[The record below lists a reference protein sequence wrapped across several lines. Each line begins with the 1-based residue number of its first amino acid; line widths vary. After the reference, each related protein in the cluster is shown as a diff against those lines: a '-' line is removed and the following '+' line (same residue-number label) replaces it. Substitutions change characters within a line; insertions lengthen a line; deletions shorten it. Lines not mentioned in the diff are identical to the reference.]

1 MKRLEGLEVRARQ
14 LLTQGSLSRSQCG
27 ATLLA
32 MLKPLMDGGVLEWER
47 DGAGQRLCVRS
58 ADAARAFLL
67 QRFPELERALESSEI
82 SHARVEGVARY
93 RDSKS
98 LGNDTPEI
106 VCMRI
111 WNDACLS
118 LWEKPTAASLLTSQH
133 GVFSFVLGVNS
144 PYALH
149 GACALVENP
158 AVFGRFEHLGAEA
171 GLVIQGRG
179 RISDRLLEW
188 LSQQAEPGF
197 RLRHFPD
204 YDPVGMDEYLRLKGR
219 LGERVSLHC
228 PTTLPA
234 LFARYSK
241 PQLLLNPHS
250 QALLSR
256 LRSTEDPAVQHVVGL
271 MDLNNGGLEQESLLL
286 P

>member
-1 MKRLEGLEVRARQ
+1 MKRVEGLEARARQ
-14 LLTQGSLSRSQCG
+14 LLAQGGLSRSQCG

-32 MLKPLMDGGVLEWER
+32 MLKPLIDGGVLEWER
-47 DGAGQRLCVRS
+47 AGAGQRLRVRS

-67 QRFPELERALESSEI
+67 QRFPDLERAVDPSAVSPG
-82 SHARVEGVARY
+82 RVEGVARF

-106 VCMRI
+106 VCTRI
-111 WNDACLS
+111 WSDDCLT

-158 AVFGRFEHLGAEA
+158 AVFAGFEKLGVDA
-171 GLVIQGRG
+171 GLVIHGRG

-188 LSQQAEPGF
+188 LSQQLKPGF
-197 RLRHFPD
+197 SLTHFPD

-219 LGERVSLHC
+219 LGGQVNLHC
-228 PTTLPA
+228 PNTLPE
-234 LFARYSK
+234 LFSRYSK

-250 QALLSR
+250 QALLAR
-256 LRSTEDPAVQHVVGL
+256 LRSTDDPEVRCVVGL
-271 MDLNNGGLEQESLLL
+271 MDNYNGGLEQESLLL